1 MFDFRICFNTELII
15 TFHQIIVIAFRCK
28 MIVFSCNK
36 LQIDCS
42 EFSGLLDDVF
52 KTGGM
57 NT

>member
-1 MFDFRICFNTELII
+1 
-15 TFHQIIVIAFRCK
+15 
-28 MIVFSCNK
+28 MIVSSCNK

-52 KTGGM
+52 KRGGM